1 MASDYSSLLRFEL
14 IAPGEQP
21 GLWGNTANTNLGTL
35 IEQAIAGVTTVTLS
49 NNTDYVLS
57 ATNGTPDEQR
67 SAVIVVTGTPGGAT
81 NIVVP
86 ATQKWWIIKNGT
98 PSTLTIKTSGQAGA
112 PTLSTGNSCF
122 FYCDGTSV
130 YYGLAG
136 AEVGNGGTGST
147 TAAGA
152 RTNLGVPALD
162 GTGATGTWP
171 ISITGAAGSATL
183 VTNGVY
189 TTDLSTSGGANKVP
203 RYNAVGNIGIGAT
216 VSGLWNGSGAGLD
229 QDPVFGMEVGAHGAL
244 SSNHAGAGSASEFST
259 PVSYWTNSA
268 YYSSGWK
275 RKGVY
280 ATRLTNGG
288 IGGFFQFANSGA
300 GSIDGAITWTT
311 RFQVSSTGAVTA
323 TGTYSTTSDI
333 RLKTDFDHI
342 HDALAKV
349 LKLTGYTYKRI
360 ENPDA
365 PREMGLIAQN
375 VREVAPEVVSEDD
388 KMLTVAYPN
397 LVALLVEA
405 IKELKAEVDDLRRQ
419 VQRS

>member
-21 GLWGNTANTNLGTL
+21 GLWGNTSNTNLGTL
-35 IEQAIAGVTTVTLS
+35 LEQAIAGVTTVTLT

-67 SAVIVVTGTPGGAT
+67 SAIIVVTGTPGGAT

-136 AEVGNGGTGST
+136 AEIGNGGTGST

-189 TTDLSTSGGANKVP
+189 TTDLTTGSSSSANKVP
-203 RYNAVGNIGIGAT
+203 KFNSLGNLGLGGT
-216 VSGLWNGSGAGLD
+216 VSGSWNGPGSGLD
-229 QDPVFGMEVGAHGAL
+229 LDPVWGVEFGANGAL
-244 SSNHAGAGSASEFST
+244 SSNHNIAASEFSNPAT
-259 PVSYWTNSA
+259 YWTCGA
-268 YYSSGWK
+268 YYTGGWK
-275 RKGVY
+275 RKNSY
-280 ATRLTNGG
+280 ATRVHNGG
-288 IGGFFQFANSGA
+288 IGGYFQFQNSGGGA
-300 GSIDGAITWTT
+300 LDSAITWTT

-349 LKLTGYTYKRI
+349 LSLTGYTYKRI
-360 ENPDA
+360 ENPDG
-365 PREMGLIAQN
+365 PREMGLIAQE
-375 VREVAPEVVSEDD
+375 VIKVAPEVVSEND
-388 KMLTVAYPN
+388 KMLTVAYPQ

-405 IKELKAEVDDLRRQ
+405 IKDLKAEVDDLRRQ
-419 VQRS
+419 VQGA